1 MSFKSKTIQH
11 SIGKALIKLLKGQR
25 LLDKNCLRA
34 LIVYKSLTI
43 FLKKKNRVVQ
53 QSGLTISP

>member
-1 MSFKSKTIQH
+1 MSFKPKTIQH

-34 LIVYKSLTI
+34 LIVYKSLKI